1 MTNETKRY
9 HGLDL
14 LRAVAMLLGIVFHAP
29 IIYYI
34 PEMADGFR
42 EFGISTDMIPET
54 ELWLQILT
62 QWTHNWRMPVFFMI
76 SGFFAMMIFERK
88 GFGYL
93 LKDRFV
99 RLGLTMIIFA
109 SLMDMMDGNFTG
121 QLHHFWF
128 LYYLIIITFLASVAW
143 TIKRPA
149 PDSAAT
155 PRISN
160 AGLTIRV
167 LALIP
172 IRMICDQLD
181 GGAIRIAETYTDIK
195 IGGFIYFAICFF
207 AGATFYARRELLTPL
222 SQRSVL
228 LFLGIGAVVA
238 FILAFNYVDGF
249 FGHRRSP
256 DISLTDNLIG
266 STFAASSALLWCL
279 LLLGMSHAMIP
290 QSNALIRWLVE
301 LSYPVYILHLVP
313 AMLVSAIMIGQ
324 GFGQPLVVLLT
335 IIATFIISVMIYYIF
350 IKFTPLS
357 WIINGYRKSWLKM
370 PFGERAT

>member
-1 MTNETKRY
+1 
-9 HGLDL
+9 
-14 LRAVAMLLGIVFHAP
+14 
-29 IIYYI
+29 
-34 PEMADGFR
+34 
-42 EFGISTDMIPET
+42 
-54 ELWLQILT
+54 
-62 QWTHNWRMPVFFMI
+62 
-76 SGFFAMMIFERK
+76 
-88 GFGYL
+88 
-93 LKDRFV
+93 
-99 RLGLTMIIFA
+99 
-109 SLMDMMDGNFTG
+109 
-121 QLHHFWF
+121 
-128 LYYLIIITFLASVAW
+128 
-143 TIKRPA
+143 
-149 PDSAAT
+149 
-155 PRISN
+155 
-160 AGLTIRV
+160 
-167 LALIP
+167 
-172 IRMICDQLD
+172 
-181 GGAIRIAETYTDIK
+181 
-195 IGGFIYFAICFF
+195 
-207 AGATFYARRELLTPL
+207 
-222 SQRSVL
+222 
-228 LFLGIGAVVA
+228 VVA